1 MSVRSSRLT
10 IDTLGRASRTLARR
24 DPVLRAVVTR
34 HGAPPMWGRRAGF
47 VTLVQII
54 LEQQVSLASGRAA
67 FDRLRRTAGEV
78 TPPRI
83 AALSTRQLRAAGLT
97 RQKSEY
103 VRLLARSTI
112 AGAFDPSRIARLAD
126 EDARAAL
133 VALKGIGPW
142 SADVYLL
149 MALRRADIWPSG
161 DLALQVAAQELL
173 RLPALPSARDMDTL
187 GERWRPF
194 RAVAARLLWH
204 HYLSTPRARGRARA
218 DGERPYSS
226 ERLRTAGPNTTR
238 PVKSGPA

>member
-1 MSVRSSRLT
+1 MRSSRLT
-10 IDTLGRASRTLARR
+10 LDTLGRASRALARR

-67 FDRLRRTAGEV
+67 FGRLRRAAGEV

-83 AALSTRQLRAAGLT
+83 AALSARQLRAAGLT
-97 RQKSEY
+97 RQKAEY
-103 VRLLARSTI
+103 VRLLARSTV

-126 EDARAAL
+126 DDARAAL

-161 DLALQVAAQELL
+161 DLALQIAARELL
-173 RLPALPSARDMDTL
+173 GLASNPSARELDAL
-187 GERWRPF
+187 GERWRPY

-204 HYLSTPRARGRARA
+204 HYLNTSRNRIVRDRH
-218 DGERPYSS
+218 SS
-226 ERLRTAGPNTTR
+226 NERLRPAR
-238 PVKSGPA
+238 PSARRAVMNGRA